1 MVRAS
6 KTTQSAPVVS
16 ATPAPVEQAP
26 VKKAAAKKPKAE
38 KVAAPVAETEPVSAP
53 APVSAAAPVE
63 PAADADASLQAKLNV
78 FGAKLQLIGALHASL
93 KTEYKSLEKAVTR
106 EIKLAQKASSRKKK
120 STGNRAPSGFV
131 KPALISDE
139 LAVFLGKE
147 VGTEMARTDVS
158 KMLNTYIRENNLKDK
173 TNGRHI
179 IPDDKLSVLLKL
191 SKDDVLTYFNLQ
203 RFMKPHF
210 IKAPVA
216 TA

>member
-6 KTTQSAPVVS
+6 KTTQSTPVVS
-16 ATPAPVEQAP
+16 ATPAPVEEAP
-26 VKKAAAKKPKAE
+26 VKKVAAKKPKAE
-38 KVAAPVAETEPVSAP
+38 KVAAPVTESAPVSVSAP
-53 APVSAAAPVE
+53 VAPVE
-63 PAADADASLQAKLNV
+63 PVADADASLQAKLNV

-147 VGTEMARTDVS
+147 VGSEMARTDVS

-210 IKAPVA
+210 IKAVVA